1 MRRYHRLPLEAQK
14 MEPNPFLKQLG
25 FDKNDRVVIIHADD
39 VGMCQA
45 TITAF
50 DDLVEFGLISS
61 GAVMVP
67 CPWFLHAVAY
77 CKEHPEADMGV
88 HLTLTSEWSTYR
100 WGPVS
105 TCDASTGLLDEEG
118 YFHHRVH
125 QVHQHCQPNA
135 VQIEL
140 EAQVDRAKKAGI
152 DVTHIDNHMG
162 SLAHPTYIPAYLQ
175 LAQRFQLPA
184 MIPLGGREDWQAL
197 GLDTGMAA
205 NAAQFIKEK
214 LDSEQILQI
223 DHAIG
228 LRLDQPDERLA
239 QAKNAFDSLGP
250 GLTHFAIH
258 PAKDT
263 SELRHATPTTW
274 QSRVGDYEVFQSDEL
289 RNHLSD
295 LGIYV
300 IGYKPLRDLMQ

>member
-1 MRRYHRLPLEAQK
+1 MK
-14 MEPNPFLKQLG
+14 PNPFLKQLG

-45 TITAF
+45 TISAF
-50 DDLVEFGLISS
+50 DDLVQFGLVSS

-67 CPWFLHAVAY
+67 CPWFLHASTY
-77 CKEHPEADMGV
+77 CNEHHEVDMGV

-100 WGPVS
+100 WRPVS
-105 TCDASTGLLDEEG
+105 TCDPSTGLFDKQG

-125 QVHQHCQPNA
+125 QVHKHSDPHA

-175 LAQRFQLPA
+175 LAQQFHLPA
-184 MIPLGGREDWQAL
+184 MIPLGGKEDWQAL
-197 GLDTGMAA
+197 GLDTETAA
-205 NAAQFIKEK
+205 NAAQFIREK
-214 LDSEQILQI
+214 PDSEQILQI

-228 LRLDQPDERLA
+228 LRLDQPEERLT
-239 QAKNAFDSLGP
+239 QVKNAFDSLEP

-263 SELRHATPTTW
+263 PELRQATPTTW
-274 QSRVGDYEVFQSDEL
+274 QSRVADYEVFLSDKL
-289 RNHLSD
+289 HNHIRD
-295 LGIYV
+295 LGIQV